1 MSAHSDD
8 PARPEP
14 ADDLLILV
22 PRGARPTADAIAQVA
37 RNAPWLDHAG
47 PELGGTA
54 GGTIALQ
61 RAGLGFDLAG
71 LAPGVPLPVPL
82 PVPHPL
88 SACELPDDFAPASIA
103 AVSLRLGP
111 HIEAGQ
117 SCDPARVVRAC
128 RRAGRFAG
136 RIGHRLD
143 PGRPCTRPRASGPQ
157 PAGLD
162 RARRAARDAT
172 RQLQPH
178 ARRGG
183 AE

>member
-71 LAPGVPLPVPL
+71 LAPGVPLPYL
-82 PVPHPL
+82 GAQSL
-88 SACELPDDFAPASIA
+88 S
-103 AVSLRLGP
+103 
-111 HIEAGQ
+111 
-117 SCDPARVVRAC
+117 
-128 RRAGRFAG
+128 
-136 RIGHRLD
+136 
-143 PGRPCTRPRASGPQ
+143 
-157 PAGLD
+157 
-162 RARRAARDAT
+162 
-172 RQLQPH
+172 
-178 ARRGG
+178 RGTK
-183 AE
+183 